1 MAKDALNGIVTR
13 YIYKHNDLTKFF
25 SKTVIL
31 FIHKMSYIK
40 HKFENSYQFHHDSFI
55 FERRRPL
62 LKQEER
68 KKQCIMG
75 SVSSTSIMDFHKPP
89 TVDSFLSVTT
99 WCFLTNLVSIWRL
112 LSPCWSAFIIAWYML
127 IYYNETSCVRGECII
142 HEGPFW
148 SRDDDR
154 RITLERAY
162 TFILFFFFF
171 IITRSSLV
179 PVAASTHRERK
190 CRWKKINI

>member
-1 MAKDALNGIVTR
+1 
-13 YIYKHNDLTKFF
+13 
-25 SKTVIL
+25 
-31 FIHKMSYIK
+31 MSYIK

-142 HEGPFW
+142 HVRGLFDHVTTIGE
-148 SRDDDR
+148 SRLKEL
-154 RITLERAY
+154 TH
-162 TFILFFFFF
+162 LFFFFF
-171 IITRSSLV
+171 SL
-179 PVAASTHRERK
+179 S
-190 CRWKKINI
+190 